1 MLCAAN
7 LDAVCHASSRANAG
21 YAPLRLLSRVGKMAP
36 PAAAKERLNTL
47 RDEAEGMAR
56 GIRIDPTAPIKRYFH
71 GATTML
77 DQGRKHAAARDWE
90 RAFVLLMRFVT
101 FFLERMSEHPD
112 FRGKSTASQHRAL
125 KNDVKVRQP
134 WL

>member
-1 MLCAAN
+1 
-7 LDAVCHASSRANAG
+7 
-21 YAPLRLLSRVGKMAP
+21 MAP

-77 DQGRKHAAARDWE
+77 DQGRMHAAARDWE

-125 KNDVKVRQP
+125 KSDVKVRLP
-134 WL
+134 PAESMAV

>member
-1 MLCAAN
+1 
-7 LDAVCHASSRANAG
+7 
-21 YAPLRLLSRVGKMAP
+21 
-36 PAAAKERLNTL
+36 
-47 RDEAEGMAR
+47 MAR